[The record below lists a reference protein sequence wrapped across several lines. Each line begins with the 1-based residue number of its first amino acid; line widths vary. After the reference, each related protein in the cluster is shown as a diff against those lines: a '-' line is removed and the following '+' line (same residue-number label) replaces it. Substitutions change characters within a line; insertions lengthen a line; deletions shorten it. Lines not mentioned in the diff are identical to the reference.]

1 MILMLK
7 KLVIIGSLLA
17 VGPMLAGCPGAVFM
31 AVQTVPLVIEAASE
45 IASSTNLNRR
55 SGYPEEAR
63 RSADKEDRKFARSSG
78 AARSNQNAIPLSG
91 YPANRSKSELCQIV
105 KYGWPYKEKAKQILR
120 YKGLSCDDE
129 QQRLAEAQRARQAA
143 IEKKKRDDAQ
153 RQAKAR
159 REAEERRQ
167 AEAKR
172 KAEERRKAEQRQQAK
187 AKLEAEKR
195 RLAEAKRKADAAKKS
210 KLYRV
215 GSGSGFSIS
224 RDGLIVTNHHVID
237 GCSAVAI
244 TDKGDLHRAVVQS
257 IDERNDL
264 ALLKSKLKPRHVF
277 ALDPNGTDILREIY
291 VVG

>member
-78 AARSNQNAIPLSG
+78 AARSNQNTIPLSG

-143 IEKKKRDDAQ
+143 IEKKKRDDA
-153 RQAKAR
+153 
-159 REAEERRQ
+159 
-167 AEAKR
+167 
-172 KAEERRKAEQRQQAK
+172 
-187 AKLEAEKR
+187 
-195 RLAEAKRKADAAKKS
+195 
-210 KLYRV
+210 
-215 GSGSGFSIS
+215 
-224 RDGLIVTNHHVID
+224 
-237 GCSAVAI
+237 
-244 TDKGDLHRAVVQS
+244 
-257 IDERNDL
+257 
-264 ALLKSKLKPRHVF
+264 
-277 ALDPNGTDILREIY
+277 
-291 VVG
+291 